1 LTGSRLKGNRS
12 VPCGEGRDCSAGLP
26 AADISNIFEI

>member
-12 VPCGEGRDCSAGLP
+12 VSCGEGQDCRAGLP
-26 AADISNIFEI
+26 AANISNIFEI